1 MVPSNSMIGRSR
13 SLQASSTWSP
23 TIAAIFSDDNPSDFA
38 ISAVLRA
45 AATGLAAPIL
55 VTIFIPLAAQAGNTA
70 RIRSSSSGSY
80 PPSGFFMRACCASAT
95 VRSPRH
101 SNTRY
106 SISPFSASS
115 TAGSMRSPE
124 YPAPDPIRIVRKVSP
139 SSLRANG
146 SRECAPDDTL
156 REAIHAAARRA
167 GLLRRCAPR
176 NDGTLA
182 RERAGIQAYKRSDC
196 ACTGIRAMQ
205 QVGWTVDAPWSNVAS
220 RPQQRAPRPDLSGG
234 SDRYGR
240 ANARATETD
249 AGNPAFL

>member
-80 PPSGFFMRACCASAT
+80 PLSGFFMRACCASAT

-106 SISPFSASS
+106 WISPFSASS

-124 YPAPDPIRIVRKVSP
+124 YPAPDPILMVRIQSPPTQRQVPDGLVAAASCNDEYPSAGDRKHTSGPRTIVRVP
-139 SSLRANG
+139 EYAP
-146 SRECAPDDTL
+146 CAGVAGPLTPDGQL
-156 REAIHAAARRA
+156 SHQEHAGQAAR
-167 GLLRRCAPR
+167 
-176 NDGTLA
+176 
-182 RERAGIQAYKRSDC
+182 
-196 ACTGIRAMQ
+196 
-205 QVGWTVDAPWSNVAS
+205 S
-220 RPQQRAPRPDLSGG
+220 R
-234 SDRYGR
+234 GR
-240 ANARATETD
+240 K
-249 AGNPAFL
+249 